1 MHAFVALIAAIRLR
15 NIFSAMQAVRFL
27 TVAFF
32 AAAFLLSAAMPV
44 AHDRA
49 EVITFHPDKTHSNVG
64 FKVRHLGISNVR
76 GAFGEYEATVQFDPE
91 DLGALSIEATIQASS
106 IDTGNERRDDHLRS
120 DDFFNVEAFPELR
133 FESKEVR
140 NIDGSE
146 FELVGDLT
154 IRDVTKE
161 IVLESEF
168 LGMGAGRNGRK
179 AGFEARAKIDRFD
192 YNLKFDALTETGGLV
207 VGSDVEIVL
216 DMELDEQ
223 TG

>member
-1 MHAFVALIAAIRLR
+1 MQPARFLIPIFSTAFV
-15 NIFSAMQAVRFL
+15 
-27 TVAFF
+27 

-44 AHDRA
+44 APDRA
-49 EVITFHPDKTHSNVG
+49 EVITFHADKTHSNVG

-76 GAFGEYEATVQFDPE
+76 GAFGEYDATVQFDPE
-91 DLGALSIEATIQASS
+91 DLGTLSVEATIQTSS

-120 DDFFNVEAFPELR
+120 DDFFNAETFPELR

-161 IVLESEF
+161 VVLEGEF

-179 AGFEARAKIDRFD
+179 AGFEVRARIDRFD

-207 VGSDVEIVL
+207 VGNNVEIVL
-216 DMELDEQ
+216 DMELDEK